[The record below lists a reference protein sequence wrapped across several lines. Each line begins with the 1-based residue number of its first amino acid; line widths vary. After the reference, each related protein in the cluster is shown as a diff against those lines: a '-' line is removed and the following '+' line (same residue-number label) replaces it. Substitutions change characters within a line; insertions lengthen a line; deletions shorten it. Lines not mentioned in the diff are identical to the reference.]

1 MKRGEIWSV
10 TGRLGKKLIALSLR
24 SLEGQ
29 AESFWKLTK
38 L

>member
-1 MKRGEIWSV
+1 MVCDGA
-10 TGRLGKKLIALSLR
+10 LGKKLIALSLR
-24 SLEGQ
+24 SLKGE